1 MTDRELSTQSVVF
14 DAETREQ
21 LAAMAR
27 EDDRTNSALI
37 RTLIRQEYARRYSK
51 PNPFITVSEA
61 QSAAE
66 QQGR

>member
-1 MTDRELSTQSVVF
+1 MSERELSTQSVVF

-21 LAAMAR
+21 LVAMAR

-51 PNPFITVSEA
+51 PNAGVTVAEA
-61 QSAAE
+61 EAAS
-66 QQGR
+66 GCK